1 MKKGRRV
8 VITGMGAVTAVGN
21 NVKEFWKNILEGK
34 NGIDYIT
41 KFNPEFSKVKIAAEV
56 KNFNYDSYSID
67 AIRKNRVDLFSQ
79 YSLVASK
86 EALKEANFNWQS
98 NDSDPFRRGVLIGS
112 GIGGLT
118 VIQSAAQ
125 DGRHLGHNTVKM
137 QPLFIPKVI
146 SNMGAANVS
155 IAFNFK
161 GHVVSPISAC
171 SSGSHAIGD
180 AYRLI
185 KDDYL
190 DVAIAGG
197 TESSVIDFGICSFS
211 ALTALNSSND
221 INRSSIPFDK
231 ERKGFVMGEGAGV
244 LMMEDLE
251 SAQRRNAT
259 ILGEIVGYES
269 FSDAHHITAPT
280 GEGIIHAM
288 NSLFLNYNL
297 QKHEVGHINAHGT
310 STILNDKTETE
321 AIKSTFNEHAYKIS
335 ISGIKSM
342 IGHCLGAAG
351 GIEAIATVLALRDQV
366 APPTINY
373 RVKDPELDLDYTT
386 NEKKAL
392 NTKYAISNSLAFGG
406 HSVSLLFKKWD

>member
-1 MKKGRRV
+1 MKKDRRV

-21 NVKEFWKNILEGK
+21 NVKEFWRNILKGT
-34 NGIDYIT
+34 NGIDHIT

-56 KNFNYDSYSID
+56 KNFDYNSYNID
-67 AIRKNRVDLFSQ
+67 AIKKNRADLFSQ

-86 EALKEANFNWQS
+86 EALEEANFDWQN
-98 NDSDPFRRGVLIGS
+98 NDNDPFRRGVLIGS

-125 DGRHLGHNTVKM
+125 GRKLGHNTVKM

-161 GHVVSPISAC
+161 GHVISPISAC
-171 SSGSHAIGD
+171 STGSHAIGD

-185 KDDYL
+185 KDGYL

-197 TESSVIDFGICSFS
+197 TESCVIDFGICSFS
-211 ALTALNSSND
+211 ALTALNTSND

-244 LMMEDLE
+244 LVIEDLE
-251 SAQRRNAT
+251 SAQKRNAK

-269 FSDAHHITAPT
+269 FSDAYHITAPT

-288 NSLFLNYNL
+288 NNLFLNYDL

-310 STILNDKTETE
+310 STVLNDRVETK
-321 AIKSTFNEHAYKIS
+321 AIKSIFGKHAYKIS

-351 GIEAIATVLALRDQV
+351 GMEAIATVLALKDQV

-373 RVKDPELDLDYTT
+373 RVKDPELDLDYTP
-386 NEKKAL
+386 NKKKTL